1 MKIID
6 WKEEAQKQAS
16 AAGILKIKLAFRLD
30 DINTRLIALKK
41 DIAVE
46 LDPNI
51 LYCTLNR
58 ISILEEEKR
67 WLESILN
74 SKGDDE

>member
-6 WKEEAQKQAS
+6 WKVEAQKQAS
-16 AAGILKIKLAFRLD
+16 AAGTLKIKIAFRLD
-30 DINTRLIALKK
+30 DINTRLTTLKR
-41 DIAVE
+41 DATIESDV
-46 LDPNI
+46 NI
-51 LYCTLNR
+51 LNCILNR